1 MPRTAPKATP
11 SPSSSAMSPDRRMSH
26 PCRSSRHA
34 ITEADRSY
42 PMPSLRFTKDH
53 EWVRQEGDFAVIGI
67 TDYAQSQLGDVVY
80 VELPEPG
87 RHVEQGKEAAVVGS
101 AQGGRQGYGP
111 GTREV
116 GAVNDDIVAD
126 PAKVNADAMG
136 EGWFIKIRLDDPKQ
150 LDGLMDET
158 AYQAFV
164 GEQP

>member
-1 MPRTAPKATP
+1 MPRTAPKVMP

-26 PCRSSRHA
+26 VCRLSRHA

-87 RHVEQGKEAAVVGS
+87 RHVEQGKEAAVVES
-101 AQGGRQGYGP
+101 AKAAS
-111 GTREV
+111 EV
-116 GAVNDDIVAD
+116 YAPVTGEVVAVNDDIVAD